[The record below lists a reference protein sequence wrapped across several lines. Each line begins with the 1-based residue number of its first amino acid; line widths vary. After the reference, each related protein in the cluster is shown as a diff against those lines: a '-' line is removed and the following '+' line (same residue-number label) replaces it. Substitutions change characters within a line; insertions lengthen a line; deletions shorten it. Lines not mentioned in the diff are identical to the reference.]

1 MNSLNSSPLSDKEL
15 SEDQKII
22 KAKLADELARFPSLP
37 ETSLSDDYTNI
48 MIARGFLFL
57 SFLIIVV
64 FSFMTAFKEKPLKP
78 NIVFISIDD
87 LNDWVGFLGHK
98 EVTTPNMNNLAK
110 DGYSFTNAHCPAPVC
125 GPSRTAIFSG
135 LQPVTSGAVS
145 YTHLTLPTIYSV

>member
-1 MNSLNSSPLSDKEL
+1 
-15 SEDQKII
+15 
-22 KAKLADELARFPSLP
+22 
-37 ETSLSDDYTNI
+37 

-64 FSFMTAFKEKPLKP
+64 FSFMPAFKEKPSKP

-135 LQPVTSGAVS
+135 
-145 YTHLTLPTIYSV
+145 